1 MRFQPP
7 CLGNSPVAPDA
18 LHPCLTKLP
27 AGCFRKEVVLEISY
41 TQSGHI
47 FIRPGDDPDAVVD
60 AMLHTDYRE
69 EFCLAADFSPSF
81 LARLMDAGFLLMS
94 MGFSVDADGNE
105 VFSVP
110 PNRFILMPKLHL
122 TRSVLFWDDLHE
134 TRTARRESK
143 RYELRY
149 DAEFDRILE
158 RCAEVHGEDWL
169 TLPLRAGI
177 RKVRAFAYPARPVF
191 FGLYRAGTLVAGEFG
206 VEAGRVYTSYSGYF
220 DESSAGTAQ
229 LLLTGR
235 WLREQGYAFWDLGMP
250 LDYKD
255 RLGARNISPLEFV
268 TLWRENRRHP
278 PGFDFQILPPR
289 PER

>member
-1 MRFQPP
+1 M
-7 CLGNSPVAPDA
+7 
-18 LHPCLTKLP
+18 
-27 AGCFRKEVVLEISY
+27 VLEIAY

-47 FIRPGDDPDAVVD
+47 FIRPGDDPDTVVD

-81 LARLMDAGFLLMS
+81 MARLMDAGFLLMS
-94 MGFSVDADGNE
+94 MGFSLDSGGNE
-105 VFSVP
+105 VFSAP
-110 PNRFILMPKLHL
+110 PNHFILLPKLHL
-122 TRSVLFWDDLHE
+122 TRSVLFWDELHE

-169 TLPLRAGI
+169 TLPLREGI
-177 RKVRAFAYPARPVF
+177 RQVRALGFKARPVS

-220 DESSAGTAQ
+220 EESSAGTAQ

-235 WLREQGYAFWDLGMP
+235 WLRDRGYAFWDLGMP

-268 TLWRENRRHP
+268 ALWRKNRGLP
-278 PGFDFQILPPR
+278 LGFSLRTFPSY
-289 PER
+289 PE